1 MNTATRTSIA
11 TVRQSEEFTLTE
23 RVIAEH
29 IASLDADALR
39 FTDTADA
46 LHYTPY
52 AYNEGEY
59 VQAAY
64 VPECYD
70 IDDLNQHV
78 APIVATALNEFCQTR
93 DVADG
98 LIAVNPDNSRE
109 LLIKSHLKLQVR
121 LRHKVDMPPSCLL
134 GVLVINELPHATT

>member
-1 MNTATRTSIA
+1 MTTATRTPVA

-29 IASLDADALR
+29 IESLNADALR
-39 FTDTADA
+39 FTDTANA

-52 AYNEGEY
+52 AFQDDEY

-70 IDDLNQHV
+70 VDDFNSHTAPLV
-78 APIVATALNEFCQTR
+78 AAALNEYCKAR
-93 DVADG
+93 DVTDG
-98 LIAVNPDNSRE
+98 LIAVNPDNSFE
-109 LLIKSHLKLQVR
+109 LLLYR
-121 LRHKVDMPPSCLL
+121 Y
-134 GVLVINELPHATT
+134 

>member
-1 MNTATRTSIA
+1 MTTTTTRTPVA

-29 IASLDADALR
+29 IESLNADALR
-39 FTDTADA
+39 FTDTATA

-59 VQAAY
+59 AQANY

-70 IDDLNQHV
+70 IDDLNQHTAPLV
-78 APIVATALNEFCQTR
+78 ASALNEYCQVHNVTE
-93 DVADG
+93 G
-98 LIAVNPDNSRE
+98 LIAVNPDNSSE
-109 LLIKSHLKLQVR
+109 LLLY
-121 LRHKVDMPPSCLL
+121 CY
-134 GVLVINELPHATT
+134 

>member
-1 MNTATRTSIA
+1 MTTATRTPVA
-11 TVRQSEEFTLTE
+11 TVRQSEEFILTE

-29 IASLDADALR
+29 IARLDGVDALR
-39 FTDTADA
+39 FTDTESA

-52 AYNEGEY
+52 AYQDGEY

-78 APIVATALNEFCQTR
+78 APLIATALNEFCQTH

-98 LIAVNPDNSRE
+98 LIAVNPDNSSE
-109 LLIKSHLKLQVR
+109 LLLYR
-121 LRHKVDMPPSCLL
+121 Y
-134 GVLVINELPHATT
+134 